1 MVEGMGR
8 KRLRPAGWDGDEG
21 GGALRAKRPRSH
33 HDPLGKGRSE
43 MENDLSLLSRDVEVV
58 KVDRG
63 FLKEKEDILPIKGSD
78 GE

>member
-1 MVEGMGR
+1 M
-8 KRLRPAGWDGDEG
+8 
-21 GGALRAKRPRSH
+21 RAKRARSH
-33 HDPLGKGRSE
+33 RDPLGKGRSE